1 MAKKIKFTLPDNLE
15 NETQEYINNV
25 LRYLEKNENLNLIDG
40 GALYMLTEAYNTFIK
55 STKQLNKEGVT
66 FENNMG
72 NIVLH
77 PAFNVRKAALKE
89 AMDILRD
96 FGLTL
101 SSRRKIKAVENETE
115 ESPLENFIKASKNL

>member
-1 MAKKIKFTLPDNLE
+1 MAKKIKFTLPDKLE
-15 NETQEYINNV
+15 SETQEYINNV
-25 LRYLEKNENLNLIDG
+25 LKYLEKNENLNVIDG

-55 STKQLNKEGVT
+55 ASKQLNEEGMT

-72 NIVLH
+72 NITVH
-77 PAFNVRKAALKE
+77 PAFQIRKTALKE

-101 SSRRKIKAVENETE
+101 RSRSHIKAVETETE
-115 ESPLENFIKASKNL
+115 ESPLVSFLKNN